1 MRRQE
6 MTMIPTAPPQ
16 THRHRWRLA
25 ATAAAAVLAGT
36 WLAACKTVETPDTIT
51 EPTDYRERHPIR
63 IHEGIHTVELF
74 IGRRAGLTA
83 AQREDV
89 AIFAENW
96 DREASGGVE
105 IRVPTGT
112 GNEHAAHETVPQ
124 IEAILKAAGVPP
136 GSIAVR
142 PSSPRDPT
150 QLLPIVLAYPRIA
163 ATAGPCGIWPNDLGP
178 GAGLDYSN
186 NQPYW
191 NLGCATQRNLASM
204 VDNPA
209 DLVEPRGETPPYAAR
224 RAVVLDHYRKGE
236 ATATQDPNAD
246 KGKISDVGK

>member
-1 MRRQE
+1 
-6 MTMIPTAPPQ
+6 MIPTAPPK
-16 THRHRWRLA
+16 THRHCWRPP
-25 ATAAAAVLAGT
+25 ATAAVAVLAAV
-36 WLAACKTVETPDTIT
+36 WLAACKTVETTDTIT
-51 EPTDYRERHPIR
+51 EPIDYRDRHPVR
-63 IHEGIHTVELF
+63 IHEGAQTVELF
-74 IGRRAGLTA
+74 IGRRPGLTA
-83 AQREDV
+83 AQRQDV

-112 GNEHAAHETVPQ
+112 GNERAAHATVPE
-124 IEAILKAAGVPP
+124 IEAILKAAGVPR
-136 GSIAVR
+136 GNIAVR
-142 PSSPRDPT
+142 PSWPHDPA

-178 GAGLDYSN
+178 GAGIDYSN

-191 NLGCATQRNLASM
+191 NLGCATQQNFAAM

-209 DLVEPRGETPPYAAR
+209 DLVQPRGETPSYTAR
-224 RAVVLDHYRKGE
+224 RAVVLDHYGKGE
-236 ATATQDPNAD
+236 PTQTTTDPNAD